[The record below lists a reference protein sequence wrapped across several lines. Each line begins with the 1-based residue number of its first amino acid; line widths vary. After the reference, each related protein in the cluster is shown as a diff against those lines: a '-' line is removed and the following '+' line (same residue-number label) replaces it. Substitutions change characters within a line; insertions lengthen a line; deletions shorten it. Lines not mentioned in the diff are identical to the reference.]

1 MLPAAATDLR
11 SLVEQYVYPIVV
23 CDEDGG
29 VRFCNVPAQ
38 TLFGGVDLVGRSLPP
53 EWMDK
58 EKIEIDIDEVPTTF
72 RMLWAEIMWE
82 GNPAWYLLTYPA
94 EGGDS
99 DELKSRLEQSIEMAA
114 VEAEKRQQVESDRER
129 LEAKLRDLHQ
139 RSVSKLEAARNALEA
154 EKSERQSL
162 FERLSK
168 LKDETDDLRTQLDE
182 KKIQLEEAGHRSG
195 EIFESLQAEL
205 STKQSAILNAEEKA
219 ERYRRVYEELDV
231 EMTRS
236 QEQSALLT
244 AKLRTA
250 ESRLDR
256 AQRLLDGGS
265 LEVISALGSGTD
277 EGEMQTLRE
286 KVTELESELR
296 RARLESPASAVPA
309 EDPQAQATIASL
321 EAECETLRR
330 EMGQLQLALEHGQNT
345 GGAASSV
352 QEVGDEVEL
361 RRKLDDTLA
370 VVAELRL
377 HKEQELCE
385 ARSALSKLQDLYG
398 AMSSVAAADGHESVT
413 VAEVASPATSQELLE
428 ARHRI
433 LELENALSAAGDQI
447 IALTS
452 ESVDGSGERALRE
465 QAATLMARVEELE
478 DLLLEARQEAA
489 QQPETQN
496 AGSEHQEALHEAN
509 QRVAELEGE
518 LVLALAGARQ
528 NGSAEGGLS
537 QDTSQWQERIT
548 ELESQLERAQSEASP
563 EELIYAR
570 NRISELEL
578 MVSQGG
584 GSLGASDPERQRLE
598 SELAQ
603 AQNQLNE
610 MAREL
615 RRTMDGDR
623 ETKKLAYADQ
633 LTGLPN
639 YNLTGQ
645 YLQVCFE
652 RSGRGEGALALIVI
666 DLDNFRRVNDAL
678 GSKSGDELLRQVGA
692 RLQRTVTEKDTAIAR
707 RGEDEFMVVAFLEG
721 ATVDG
726 EALSARVRGIAHNL
740 LSELIKPFEIVDQRV
755 QITASMGV
763 ALYPGP
769 AVDRE
774 ALLEQAEH
782 AMYRAKESGRARVS
796 FYTQEIHQNRDR
808 KIRVER
814 ELRQAVADNQF
825 TLLYQPILE
834 IPSGKVVGLEALLRW
849 SHPQRGL
856 LEPAEF
862 LAVAEEIG
870 VILPLSDQILSEAL
884 TVAKQKFMKRRF
896 MSLNLSHRQLVD
908 ASFPARFMKHL
919 ERAQVRP
926 NEVMVEV
933 SEKTTRMDPERS
945 RNTLAALAQWGVGIA
960 LDDFG
965 SGSSELSLFKEF
977 PVKLVKVDGLLVHKL
992 PGDREA
998 VKLCLAIARMA
1009 AAMEIPVLAEGVESR
1024 DQLEMVS
1031 SFGCQYAQGM
1041 FLREPMNVNQLVQI
1055 L

>member
-23 CDEDGG
+23 CDEDGA

-38 TLFGGVDLVGRSLPP
+38 TLFGGVDLVGRALPP
-53 EWMDK
+53 EWMDR
-58 EKIEIDIDEVPTTF
+58 ERVELELEGHPTTF

-99 DELKSRLEQSIEMAA
+99 DDLRVRLEQSIEIAA
-114 VEAEKRQQVESDRER
+114 IESEKRQQVESDREK

-139 RSVSKLEAARNALEA
+139 RSVSKLEAARNALET
-154 EKSERQSL
+154 EKAERQSL
-162 FERLSK
+162 FERLNR
-168 LKDETDDLRTQLDE
+168 LREETDQLKHQLDE
-182 KKIQLEEAGHRSG
+182 KRFEVEEASHRSI
-195 EIFESLQAEL
+195 EAFESLQAEL
-205 STKQSAILNAEEKA
+205 VSKQSALSQAEEKS

-236 QEQSALLT
+236 QEQTALLS

-265 LEVISALGSGTD
+265 LEAIAGGGGAD
-277 EGEMQTLRE
+277 EGELRALRE
-286 KVTELESELR
+286 RVAELESELR
-296 RARLESPASAVPA
+296 RARLE
-309 EDPQAQATIASL
+309 ATEPVQDDAL
-321 EAECETLRR
+321 LANLA
-330 EMGQLQLALEHGQNT
+330 ALEG
-345 GGAASSV
+345 
-352 QEVGDEVEL
+352 EC
-361 RRKLDDTLA
+361 
-370 VVAELRL
+370 AELR
-377 HKEQELCE
+377 
-385 ARSALSKLQDLYG
+385 
-398 AMSSVAAADGHESVT
+398 
-413 VAEVASPATSQELLE
+413 
-428 ARHRI
+428 
-433 LELENALSAAGDQI
+433 
-447 IALTS
+447 
-452 ESVDGSGERALRE
+452 
-465 QAATLMARVEELE
+465 
-478 DLLLEARQEAA
+478 
-489 QQPETQN
+489 
-496 AGSEHQEALHEAN
+496 
-509 QRVAELEGE
+509 QRVAELEAAATSQIPTADSAEVHE
-518 LVLALAGARQ
+518 LTRRYDDARAVIAELRLHNDQELAEARGALAKLQSLYSAAKANPPVRESLEAPAADPTLQAALETAQQRIAELESTLENEDMASLIGATA
-528 NGSAEGGLS
+528 GSEAADQALFEAQSRIAELEDQLASSQTGLTLDNS
-537 QDTSQWQERIT
+537 SWQERIA
-548 ELESQLERAQSEASP
+548 ELETRLAQAGSGEDSP
-563 EELIYAR
+563 ELTQLRERVA
-570 NRISELEL
+570 ELEG
-578 MVSQGG
+578 QGG
-584 GSLGASDPERQRLE
+584 APAEPDGAEKQRLE
-598 SELAQ
+598 AELAQ
-603 AQNQLNE
+603 AHAQMNE

-615 RRTMDGDR
+615 RRTMEGDR

-645 YLQVCFE
+645 YLQGCFE
-652 RSGRGEGALALIVI
+652 RSGRGEGALALILV

-678 GSKSGDELLRQVGA
+678 GTKSGDELLRQVGA
-692 RLQRTVTEKDTAIAR
+692 RLERTVVEKDTAIAR
-707 RGEDEFMVVAFLEG
+707 RGEDEFMIVAFLEG

-740 LSELIKPFEIVDQRV
+740 LSELIKPFEVGDQRV

-769 AVDRE
+769 AADRE

-782 AMYRAKESGRARVS
+782 AMYKAKESGRARVS

-814 ELRQAVADNQF
+814 ELRQAVGEGQF
-825 TLLYQPILE
+825 TLLYQPIVE
-834 IPSGKVVGLEALLRW
+834 IPSGKVVGLEALVRW

-870 VILPLSDQILSEAL
+870 VILPLSDQIMTEAL

-908 ASFPARFMKHL
+908 ASFPSRFMKQL
-919 ERAQVRP
+919 ERAQVMP

-965 SGSSELSLFKEF
+965 SGSSELSMFREF
-977 PVKLVKVDGLLVHKL
+977 PVRLVKIDGALIAKL
-992 PGDREA
+992 PGDRETA
-998 VKLCLAIARMA
+998 KLCFAIARLA
-1009 AAMEIPVLAEGVESR
+1009 AAMEIPVLAEGVETR
-1024 DQLEMVS
+1024 EQLEMVS
-1031 SFGCQYAQGM
+1031 SFGCQYAQGV
-1041 FLREPMNVNQLVQI
+1041 FLREPVNVNQLVQI

>member
-23 CDEDGG
+23 CDEDGA

-38 TLFGGVDLVGRSLPP
+38 TLFGGVDLVGRALPP
-53 EWMDK
+53 EWMDR
-58 EKIEIDIDEVPTTF
+58 ERVELELDGHHTSF

-82 GNPAWYLLTYPA
+82 GNPAWYLVTYPA

-99 DELKSRLEQSIEMAA
+99 DDLKARLEQSIEMVAQ
-114 VEAEKRQQVESDRER
+114 ESEKRQQVESDREK

-139 RSVSKLEAARNALEA
+139 RSVSKLEAARNALET
-154 EKSERQSL
+154 EKAERQSL
-162 FERLSK
+162 FERLTR
-168 LKDETDDLRTQLDE
+168 LRDETDQLKNQLEE
-182 KKIQLEEAGHRSG
+182 KSFLLEEAGHRSS
-195 EIFESLQAEL
+195 EAFETLQSEL
-205 STKQSAILNAEEKA
+205 AARQSALSQAEEKS

-236 QEQSALLT
+236 QEQGALLS

-265 LEVISALGSGTD
+265 LEIINGGSAAE
-277 EGEMQTLRE
+277 EGELRVLRE
-286 KVTELESELR
+286 RVAELESELR
-296 RARLESPASAVPA
+296 RARLEATEPVHDDALLANLAALEGECAELRHQLAELSASHAAPPTDLVASA
-309 EDPQAQATIASL
+309 EGD
-321 EAECETLRR
+321 
-330 EMGQLQLALEHGQNT
+330 
-345 GGAASSV
+345 GGAEAA
-352 QEVGDEVEL
+352 EL
-361 RRKLDDTLA
+361 RRLYDDSQFLI
-370 VVAELRL
+370 AELRL
-377 HKEQELCE
+377 RNDQELVE
-385 ARSALSKLQDLYG
+385 ARGALAKLQSLY
-398 AMSSVAAADGHESVT
+398 
-413 VAEVASPATSQELLE
+413 
-428 ARHRI
+428 
-433 LELENALSAAGDQI
+433 SAARAVQP
-447 IALTS
+447 AEPAPLS
-452 ESVDGSGERALRE
+452 ESGEMAALEEALR
-465 QAATLMARVEELE
+465 
-478 DLLLEARQEAA
+478 AA
-489 QQPETQN
+489 QQ
-496 AGSEHQEALHEAN
+496 
-509 QRVAELEGE
+509 RIAELERTLETEDMASLIG
-518 LVLALAGARQ
+518 ATAGAD
-528 NGSAEGGLS
+528 AEAGALDDARARIAELEQQLAHS
-537 QDTSQWQERIT
+537 EPALTLDTSAWQERIA
-548 ELESQLERAQSEASP
+548 ELEQQLESLREGDASDQLAQAQ
-563 EELIYAR
+563 A
-570 NRISELEL
+570 RISELE
-578 MVSQGG
+578 SQAHGVERG
-584 GSLGASDPERQRLE
+584 DSGTDDAERQRLE
-598 SELAQ
+598 AELAQ
-603 AQNQLNE
+603 AQQQLND

-615 RRTMDGDR
+615 RRTMEGDR

-645 YLQVCFE
+645 YLQGCFE
-652 RSGRGEGALALIVI
+652 RSGRGEGALALILV

-678 GSKSGDELLRQVGA
+678 GTKSGDELLRQVGA
-692 RLQRTVTEKDTAIAR
+692 RLERTVVEKDTAIAR

-740 LSELIKPFEIVDQRV
+740 LSELIKPFEIGDQRV

-769 AVDRE
+769 AADRE

-782 AMYRAKESGRARVS
+782 AMYKAKESGRARVS

-814 ELRQAVADNQF
+814 ELRQAVGEGQF
-825 TLLYQPILE
+825 TLLYQPIVE
-834 IPSGKVVGLEALLRW
+834 IPSGKVVGLEALVRW

-870 VILPLSDQILSEAL
+870 VILPLSDQIMTEAL

-908 ASFPARFMKHL
+908 ASFPSRFMKQL
-919 ERAQVRP
+919 ERAQVKP

-933 SEKTTRMDPERS
+933 SERTTRMDPERS

-965 SGSSELSLFKEF
+965 SGSSELSLFREF
-977 PVKLVKVDGLLVHKL
+977 PVRLVKIDGALIAKL
-992 PGDREA
+992 PGDRETA
-998 VKLCLAIARMA
+998 KLCFAIARLA
-1009 AAMEIPVLAEGVESR
+1009 AAMEIPVLAEGVETR
-1024 DQLEMVS
+1024 EQLEMVS
-1031 SFGCQYAQGM
+1031 SFGCQYAQGV
-1041 FLREPMNVNQLVQI
+1041 FLREPVNVNQLVQI